1 MSVDD
6 CQQWCERTWNVSEK
20 QNALLGLK
28 KTNLREQALSALRTA
43 ITRGGLPPRS
53 ALIETELSEQL
64 GISRGTLREALRQL
78 QQEGLVVLGD
88 RGRLSVR
95 SLEAHEIREIFV
107 VRSAL
112 EGLAAAELA
121 LQDDRTGTV
130 AELQSALDRMAE
142 AGTERLDDRIE
153 CDLSFHRALCS
164 LTGNATLL
172 HSWTSLEGS
181 IRMSIMYAGV
191 ERAVG
196 NMDVGKH
203 MEIVKAIEAGDPEAA
218 RRAVAE
224 HLKWASDNLVA

>member
-1 MSVDD
+1 MA
-6 CQQWCERTWNVSEK
+6 EK

-43 ITRGGLPPRS
+43 ITRGELRPRS
-53 ALIETELSEQL
+53 ALIEMDLSERL

-78 QQEGLVVLGD
+78 QQEGLVVSGA

-95 SLEAHEIREIFV
+95 SLEPHEVREIFA

-121 LQDDRTGTV
+121 IQKEREEPV
-130 AELQSALDRMAE
+130 AVLRSALDRMAH
-142 AGTERLDDRIE
+142 AGTEQLDDRIE
-153 CDLSFHRALCS
+153 FDLSFHRALCE

-172 HSWTSLEGS
+172 HSWISLEGS

-191 ERAVG
+191 DRAVG
-196 NMDVGKH
+196 NMDAARH
-203 MEIVKAIEAGDPEAA
+203 MVIVEAIEDGDPEAA
-218 RRAVAE
+218 RLAVAE
-224 HLKWASDNLVA
+224 HLDWAADNLVT